1 MPSTYTTNNGL
12 EKPGAGEQSGT
23 WGSTVNTNYDMID
36 RALNGVS
43 TVSIAGTSS
52 TITTNNGAISDGL
65 YKVLV
70 LTGSPSATH
79 TITVTPSDAQ
89 KLYFVNNTTSQSVVF
104 TQGAGAADATV
115 GAGESAVIYA
125 DGSDEC
131 HDLGGLF
138 PISASVQTALDA
150 KADGDVSVIAGGG
163 ITIDGSDLTG
173 NITISHTD
181 TATVDSLTA
190 GPRRYIAAMTFDTYG
205 HVTGYSTGTETVT
218 DTTYTASSE
227 YGMALSGTEFRLD
240 NDRRRQVSDEDVYS
254 GNLHDYTF
262 YDQNVGIKWYTA
274 GEEDMRLTDA
284 GDLHVDGDITAF
296 STTIS
301 DERLKSDIELIGGA
315 LDKVSQ
321 LNGYTFKYIADGR
334 KSAGVIAQEVEK
346 VLPSAVTEKIAVFH
360 GEDGEKYKVVHYDQL
375 HGLLIEAI
383 KELKSEIEALKD
395 GIR

>member
-1 MPSTYTTNNGL
+1 MPSTYTTNSGL

-52 TITTNNGAISDGL
+52 TITTNNGAVSDGL

-79 TITVTPSDAQ
+79 TITVAPSDAQ

-104 TQGAGAADATV
+104 TQGAGTADATV

-150 KADGDVSVIAGGG
+150 KADGSVSIVAGGG
-163 ITIDGSDLTG
+163 ITIDGTDLTG
-173 NITISHTD
+173 DITISHTD
-181 TATVDSLTA
+181 TATVDNLTT
-190 GPRRYIAAMTFDTYG
+190 GSRRYIAAMTFDTYG

-218 DTTYTASSE
+218 DTTYTASSD
-227 YGMALSGTEFRLD
+227 YGMDLSGTEFRLA
-240 NDRRRQVSDEDVYS
+240 NDRRRNATNEDVYS
-254 GNLHDYTF
+254 GNSHDYTF
-262 YDQNVGIKWYTA
+262 YDQDVGIRWYTA
-274 GEEDMRLTDA
+274 NEEDMRLTDA